1 MKLWIQWEYG
11 PDEAERKHYTEVFE
25 RILEAAL
32 QEEGVKQPVEIEL
45 NVVDDK
51 AIHEMNRQYRQ
62 IDRATDVLSFPLWD
76 LSPGQAAAGLSEDEA
91 DPETGHICLGNIVLS
106 WDHVVT
112 QAEEYGHST
121 ERETAFL
128 VLHSM
133 LHLLGYDHMEA
144 AEEEQMSS
152 KQKKILE
159 TLGIHR
165 GKEKV

>member
-11 PDEAERKHYTEVFE
+11 PDEAARAHYTEIFE
-25 RILEAAL
+25 RTAEAAL
-32 QEEGVKQPVEIEL
+32 QEEGVKEPMEVEL
-45 NVVDDK
+45 NVVDDE

-76 LSPGQAAAGLSEDEA
+76 LTPGQAAAELSEAEA
-91 DPETGHICLGNIVLS
+91 DPETGRICLGNIVLS

-112 QAEEYGHST
+112 QAKEYGHST
-121 ERETAFL
+121 EREAAFL

-133 LHLLGYDHMEA
+133 LHLLGYDHMEE
-144 AEEEQMSS
+144 AEEERMTS

-159 TLGIHR
+159 ALGIHR
-165 GKEKV
+165 GKESI